1 MTEQAAVA
9 TIGPEASAETY
20 RSLCRLPVF
29 RPVALKLL
37 KTLALGEPDVRE
49 VTRLLEADPGLSAE
63 VMTLANSAL
72 YGSKTP
78 VRTIARAVTVLGLER
93 MQSIA
98 LTVAMQSFTRALGDN
113 EESRST
119 WRHSLGCAFA
129 AEELA
134 GAYGASREAGYM
146 AGLMHD
152 LGRFGLMAAY
162 PCLAAGSFSAAYENS
177 AHVLAVER
185 QLFGMDHAEAGACLT
200 QVWGLPAEFQTVAG
214 RHHDDAAAADTGV
227 AGLVRAACMTA
238 DAVGYEAVRKVAAP
252 GVDEIVAGLPERVAA
267 AVARLDLPGAV
278 SRRFE
283 SLGASLEP

>member
-1 MTEQAAVA
+1 MREMEANAAAGAVLS
-9 TIGPEASAETY
+9 GETY

-37 KTLALGEPDVRE
+37 KTLAIGEPEVRE
-49 VTRLLEADPGLSAE
+49 VTRLLESDPGLSTE

-72 YGSKTP
+72 YGGSVP

-98 LTVAMQSFTRALGDN
+98 LTVAMQSFTRSLQDTEGCRRA
-113 EESRST
+113 

-134 GAYGASREAGYM
+134 PAYGESRETGYM

-162 PCLAAGSFSAAYENS
+162 PCLTASSFAPEYEDE
-177 AHVLAVER
+177 AHVLDEER
-185 QLFGMDHAEAGACLT
+185 RLFGMDHGQAGACLT
-200 QVWGLPAEFQTVAG
+200 QVWGLPVEFQAVAG
-214 RHHDDAAAADTGV
+214 RHHEAAAAGETNTV
-227 AGLVRAACMTA
+227 GLVRAGCLAA
-238 DAVGYEAVRKVAAP
+238 DALGYEAVHKTAAPAMEAIAAELPEKVAA
-252 GVDEIVAGLPERVAA
+252 AARGLDLAA
-267 AVARLDLPGAV
+267 AVAA
-278 SRRFE
+278 RFQI
-283 SLGASLEP
+283 LGNSLEP